1 MAKAVYIGI
10 NNLAQKVKA
19 IYIGINGT
27 ARKVVKGYIGVNG
40 VARLFWEAASKF
52 QNFWF
57 YYSTLAGDLIKAKYN
72 GTATTELN
80 QANGI
85 TFYAFVSSGISRGSH
100 WYAAVAI
107 STDSNMNIKWKMNG
121 STYPSDDGGSFI
133 TDEGDEW
140 YWEACTIG
148 RYDHEA
154 TYPADFTPDCF
165 IDGNAYYDED
175 QDIYDY
181 ENMIKDLFL
190 TSIYIDDFAENYR
203 VSQRYN
209 IVYGDVEKTIR
220 KTIAV
225 FLYKHIKNPYHIN
238 SAILVRYNAILTN
251 LDAIVSELLSR
262 IGGDSHIWLQVD
274 LYDSNGRYITLMH
287 GAGND
292 SVTTIINN
300 ITEQEGYKY
309 IENYLSQALRWSAFE
324 FVKIDASGNITYE
337 SLSTS
342 SSSRTQYGG
351 VQYSNTGAG
360 SCYGGNIG
368 LDFHIQ
374 QLSFT
379 FHENF
384 IVGNKYNLTKAS
396 IELTIRMAIQ
406 IFLDKN
412 SSHSSD
418 AGYITLKNNVNT
430 LVSYFMGFINSGYRT
445 FDIGLVQIEYS
456 SYYNAIDVTVFYSFT
471 DMSNQIIESVNQSE
485 GYTYY
490 TFNNDYD
497 GEILDFSYIAWATLE
512 NPIDYGYNDDPSVDP
527 LRIIGACLDVESGW
541 DKVQLSNLGIDF

>member
-40 VARLFWEAASKF
+40 AARLFWDGGGAKKG
-52 QNFWF
+52 FWF
-57 YYSTLAGDLIKAKYN
+57 YFKCKAEYCFTIN
-72 GTATTELN
+72 GRKFSKKNVGIAFCYVTNRDN
-80 QANGI
+80 QNPRDHYWSEPRFA
-85 TFYAFVSSGISRGSH
+85 
-100 WYAAVAI
+100 
-107 STDSNMNIKWKMNG
+107 STD
-121 STYPSDDGGSFI
+121 
-133 TDEGDEW
+133 
-140 YWEACTIG
+140 
-148 RYDHEA
+148 
-154 TYPADFTPDCF
+154 
-165 IDGNAYYDED
+165 IDAIAYT
-175 QDIYDY
+175 
-181 ENMIKDLFL
+181 
-190 TSIYIDDFAENYR
+190 TSIGGNFTTPLYSYQINGDTWYFNAPDYAMAGMYTPSPSEALLSTDTYVIPVYTPSQSNPRQDDMDMLDMIYSNDFAEEYQ
-203 VSQRYN
+203 VGQRYN
-209 IVYGDVEKTIR
+209 LVKGDVELTIR
-220 KTIAV
+220 K
-225 FLYKHIKNPYHIN
+225 FL
-238 SAILVRYNAILTN
+238 AIYLFRYERWGRGNYDTAYNALCN
-251 LDAIVSELLSR
+251 HVEDIVAYFLQQIGGNDTIR
-262 IGGDSHIWLQVD
+262 IGGDYARSDTGLDIYV
-274 LYDSNGRYITLMH
+274 YYGTGTL
-287 GAGND
+287 
-292 SVTTIINN
+292 NN
-300 ITEQEGYKY
+300 ILITDRIDDVDYSHCYGDGEWTSVGMADVEILNNGSLVYNNMAYTSQESVYIGKEGYGDDY
-309 IENYLSQALRWSAFE
+309 MEW
-324 FVKIDASGNITYE
+324 T
-337 SLSTS
+337 
-342 SSSRTQYGG
+342 
-351 VQYSNTGAG
+351 
-360 SCYGGNIG
+360 NIG
-368 LDFHIQ
+368 LDFHLA

-471 DMSNQIIESVNQSE
+471 DMSNQIIESENQSE